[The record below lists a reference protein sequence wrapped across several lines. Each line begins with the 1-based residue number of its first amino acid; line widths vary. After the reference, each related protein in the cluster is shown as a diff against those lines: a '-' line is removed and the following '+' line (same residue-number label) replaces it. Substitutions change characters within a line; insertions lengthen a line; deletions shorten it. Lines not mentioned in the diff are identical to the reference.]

1 MTRPTPGSP
10 HCAVVVACF
19 WLTRPVKNGVF
30 YCWISIHHPETYP
43 PADKSILRSHVPNV
57 NQLRLPSEQR
67 NCEERE
73 KNEGIES
80 EQPRDPVFGETT
92 ELTLELDRAAS
103 KTCDGICSAPVN
115 GQ

>member
-1 MTRPTPGSP
+1 MSTSLGFLPNKGI
-10 HCAVVVACF
+10 
-19 WLTRPVKNGVF
+19 VKR
-30 YCWISIHHPETYP
+30 E
-43 PADKSILRSHVPNV
+43 
-57 NQLRLPSEQR
+57 
-67 NCEERE
+67 E

-103 KTCDGICSAPVN
+103 KTCDEICSAPVN